1 MQAYSEIIVREKAY
15 EPRYFIRVRMLI
27 VWRREEDVLRLRL
40 ESIGSGRGCG
50 EGRGRKGPLPRTT
63 SASHDLR
70 RMPDFSPPLSAAKKP
85 AQGGPLLAQ
94 RRGFEPPDESPPSHD
109 FQSCSLNHSDIS
121 ACRLSDSSESLSIL
135 HDFAKNCKCFSG
147 VFAKFPKKIPQRR
160 FRPAR
165 SRKSPA
171 QPADGRAF
179 SASGR

>member
-121 ACRLSDSSESLSIL
+121 AWNKS
-135 HDFAKNCKCFSG
+135 HFTT
-147 VFAKFPKKIPQRR
+147 IPGKMQLLFGR
-160 FRPAR
+160 FRDFFGAKYIFLSVSGKSCR
-165 SRKSPA
+165 QGEEIYRKKVN
-171 QPADGRAF
+171 F
-179 SASGR
+179 SEN